1 MKAVGLYKHL
11 PISDPHSLIDCELP
25 DPVATRRDLL
35 VRIKAI
41 SVNPVDTKVR
51 APKEGEYETAKILGW
66 DAAGVVESVGD
77 DVTLFAPGDEV
88 YYAGDITRPGSNA
101 ELQLID
107 ERLVG
112 KKPTTLSFKE
122 AAALPLTTI
131 TAWEALFDRLEIVR
145 DKGSE
150 ATLLIIGGAG
160 GVGSMATQ
168 IAKTVPG
175 PGLKVI
181 ATASRG
187 ETVEWCEK
195 QGADFIINHYEPL
208 LPQIEELNLEVD
220 YIFCCNNTD
229 SHWNSMAE
237 LVRPQGKICTI
248 VDNQE
253 PLDTTLFKTKSL
265 THVWEF
271 MYTRSMFKTDD
282 MQVQGDLLN
291 RVSKLVDDGVIATT
305 MQEDF
310 GSINAE
316 NLRKAHARVE
326 EGSMIGKLV
335 LGEN

>member
-1 MKAVGLYKHL
+1 MKAVGIHKHL
-11 PISDPHSLIDCELP
+11 PITDPQSLVNCELP
-25 DPVATRRDLL
+25 DPVATGNDLL

-51 APKEGEYETAKILGW
+51 APKEGNYDPAKILGW
-66 DAAGVVESVGD
+66 DAAGVVEAVGD
-77 DVTLFAPGDEV
+77 KVTFFSPGDEV

-107 ERLVG
+107 ERIVG
-112 KKPTTLSFKE
+112 KKPETLSFKE

-131 TAWEALFDRLEIVR
+131 TAWESLFDRLKITPNEE
-145 DKGSE
+145 SE
-150 ATLLIIGGAG
+150 KVLLIIGGAG

-168 IAKTVPG
+168 IAKTVAKV
-175 PGLKVI
+175 KVI
-181 ATASRG
+181 ATASRKK
-187 ETVEWCEK
+187 TVEWCRK
-195 QGADFIINHYEPL
+195 QGADFVINHHEPL
-208 LPQIEELNLEVD
+208 LPQIEELNMKVD

-229 SHWNSMAE
+229 KHWQGMAE
-237 LVRPQGKICTI
+237 LIRPQGKICTI

-253 PLDTTLFKTKSL
+253 RLDTTLFKTKSL

-282 MQVQGDLLN
+282 MQLQGDLLN
-291 RVSKLVDDGVIATT
+291 RVSKLVDDGVITTT

-310 GSINAE
+310 GPINAD
-316 NLRKAHARVE
+316 NLKKAHARIE

-335 LGEN
+335 LGWDLK

>member
-11 PISDPHSLIDCELP
+11 PINDPHSLVDCELP
-25 DPVATRRDLL
+25 DPVATEQDLL

-41 SVNPVDTKVR
+41 SVNPVDTKIR
-51 APKEGEYETAKILGW
+51 APKEGSYDPAKILGW
-66 DAAGVVESVGD
+66 DAAGMVESVGD
-77 DVTLFAPGDEV
+77 AVTLFTPGDEV

-112 KKPTTLSFKE
+112 KKPASLCFKE

-131 TAWEALFDRLEIVR
+131 TAWEAIFDRLGIVNN
-145 DKGSE
+145 KGNR
-150 ATLLIIGGAG
+150 AVFLIIGGAG

-168 IAKTVPG
+168 IGKTVPG
-175 PGLKVI
+175 LTLI

-187 ETVEWCEK
+187 ETVAWCKK
-195 QGADFIINHYEPL
+195 QGADFVIDHHQPL
-208 LPQIEELNLEVD
+208 LPQIKALNLEVD

-237 LVRPQGKICTI
+237 LIRPQGKICTI
-248 VDNQE
+248 VDNSG
-253 PLDTTLFKTKSL
+253 PLDMQLLKTKSL

-282 MQVQGDLLN
+282 MHEQGALLN
-291 RVSKLVDDGVIATT
+291 RVSELVDDNIIATT

-310 GSINAE
+310 GTINAK

-335 LGEN
+335 LGGN